1 MVANRVDKAL
11 NIAYLEKFMSKL
23 KMSKDKTYAENIPEW
38 EEATKNTFATAG
50 IGHLLSKFSSR
61 MTPPDQVAALQVERE
76 LGVVLS
82 GIKLGSGSL
91 SPSPSVKSERMS
103 PPGPMS
109 PESSKSPRKPERVVE
124 QSNISEAERLVE
136 LEAFIRETARE
147 MTEELQIEHAQSES
161 RGVRKEV
168 IFLEHLT
175 SVPERLAYL
184 NPKATVLTTI
194 DGVTRLFEPESDL
207 KRLQRQAGWQLIT
220 QSVSDMPPANW
231 KGIALGNVY
240 GLYTLITSH
249 YRENDRKSVVKELN
263 ARLTSLGK
271 SQTELFVTFHARYEQ
286 LILEMDKVGMNLD
299 DDVLY
304 THVERALTTSDDEEI
319 GKIYEHVL
327 LISGK
332 PETTQALFAI
342 LLPAMKRLENDA
354 RTKHDLNGDNT
365 ENERKKKKKEKAE
378 AARTLRTQTH
388 DSAAR
393 KSGDVMGTCLDF
405 STTGNCSRTN
415 CAFKHERLS
424 KENNEKLKE
433 AMKASRERMVMRGD
447 WSPPTCYAC
456 GEKGHIATH
465 CQKKEKKENK
475 TVVDTKTAT
484 QSDSG
489 DSMRAMH
496 EHTKHMTN
504 EQVQLFARTLM
515 SQREP
520 QAESAGKGEA

>member
-1 MVANRVDKAL
+1 MSFNMVANRVDKGL
-11 NIAYLEKFMSKL
+11 NIVYLEKLMSKL

-82 GIKLGSGSL
+82 GIKWGSGSL
-91 SPSPSVKSERMS
+91 SPSPKIEPTGES
-103 PPGPMS
+103 
-109 PESSKSPRKPERVVE
+109 ESSKSPQKPEKNVE
-124 QSNISEAERLVE
+124 QSNISEAKRLVE
-136 LEAFIRETARE
+136 LEALIRETARE

-175 SVPERLAYL
+175 SVPERKAYL

-194 DGVTRLFEPESDL
+194 DGVTRLYEPESDL

-231 KGIALGNVY
+231 KGIALGNVH

-249 YRENDRKSVVKELN
+249 YRDNDRKSVVKELN
-263 ARLTSLGK
+263 ARLTSLDK

-286 LILEMDKVGMNLD
+286 LILEMDKVGMNVD

-327 LISGK
+327 LLSGK

-365 ENERKKKKKEKAE
+365 ENERKKEKKKKEKAE
-378 AARTLRTQTH
+378 AARTLRTQTY
-388 DSAAR
+388 DNAAR

-405 STTGNCSRTN
+405 STTGTCSRTN

-433 AMKASRERMVMRGD
+433 AMKASRERMKASGD

-465 CQKKEKKENK
+465 CKKENK

-504 EQVQLFARTLM
+504 EQVQLFAHTLM

-520 QAESAGKGEA
+520 QAESAGKGEG

>member
-1 MVANRVDKAL
+1 MSFNMVANRVDKGL
-11 NIAYLEKFMSKL
+11 NIAYLEKLMSKL

-82 GIKLGSGSL
+82 GIKWGSGSL
-91 SPSPSVKSERMS
+91 FPSPSVKIQPMEPPSTMS
-103 PPGPMS
+103 A
-109 PESSKSPRKPERVVE
+109 ESSKSPRKPEKKVE

-136 LEAFIRETARE
+136 LEALIRETARE
-147 MTEELQIEHAQSES
+147 MTEELQMEHAQSES

-175 SVPERLAYL
+175 SVPERKAYL

-194 DGVTRLFEPESDL
+194 DGVTRLYEPESDL

-231 KGIALGNVY
+231 KGIALGNVH

-286 LILEMDKVGMNLD
+286 LILEMDKVGMNVD

-319 GKIYEHVL
+319 KKIYEHVL
-327 LISGK
+327 LLSGK

-354 RTKHDLNGDNT
+354 RTKHDLNGDDT

-388 DSAAR
+388 SSAAS
-393 KSGDVMGTCLDF
+393 KSSDIMGTCLDF

-456 GEKGHIATH
+456 GEKGHISTH
-465 CQKKEKKENK
+465 CQKKENK
-475 TVVDTKTAT
+475 TVVDTKTAM

-504 EQVQLFARTLM
+504 EQVQLFAHTLM
-515 SQREP
+515 SQRE
-520 QAESAGKGEA
+520 AESAGKGEA

>member
-1 MVANRVDKAL
+1 MSFNMVANRVDKGL
-11 NIAYLEKFMSKL
+11 NIAYLEKLMSKL

-82 GIKLGSGSL
+82 GIRWGSESL
-91 SPSPSVKSERMS
+91 SPSPSAKSKGEPMA

-109 PESSKSPRKPERVVE
+109 AESSESPRKPERKVE
-124 QSNISEAERLVE
+124 QSTISEAQRLVE
-136 LEAFIRETARE
+136 LEALIRETARE
-147 MTEELQIEHAQSES
+147 MTEELQFEHAQSES

-175 SVPERLAYL
+175 SVPERKAYL

-194 DGVTRLFEPESDL
+194 DGVTRLYEPESDL

-231 KGIALGNVY
+231 KGIALGNVH

-286 LILEMDKVGMNLD
+286 LILEMDKVGMNVD

-327 LISGK
+327 LLSGK

-365 ENERKKKKKEKAE
+365 ENERKKKKKAE

-393 KSGDVMGTCLDF
+393 KSGDVMGTCLEF
-405 STTGNCSRTN
+405 STTGLCTRTN

-424 KENNEKLKE
+424 KEKNEKLKE

-456 GEKGHIATH
+456 GEKGHISTH
-465 CQKKEKKENK
+465 CQKKENK
-475 TVVDTKTAT
+475 TVVDTKTAM

-496 EHTKHMTN
+496 EHTKSMTN
-504 EQVQLFARTLM
+504 EQVKLFACTLM
-515 SQREP
+515 SQRE
-520 QAESAGKGEA
+520 AKSAGKGEA